1 MIESQAPVQNA
12 AVPSSLPMRINTL
25 ENCFSQIGLLGKT
38 PESQRIYAY
47 LQENPNISVSL
58 IEDYEIQGSTAYL
71 SQKYELVLLFRGGDC
86 ESVKDVCTRDGTPLY
101 VISYDSFLA
110 DGSANELFDI
120 YHQIVPTLLE
130 KGVRVLIVQTPNLKQ
145 HPRLTARLPL
155 LASMAFYNLINK
167 YCSQRDPIFLKALG
181 SADLIPEF
189 SQVKTD
195 AFKGY
200 SRVWANGAK
209 INYDDGFRRIYQT
222 EGTKESCPQIWLFG
236 NCAAANHM
244 LEDSKTIGSFMQR
257 NLKGEY
263 QVVSRSNNSISA
275 NLIMRSCDF
284 RPGDTFIFFDSY
296 HNTQSRQLPV
306 SVLNLSETFYAIP
319 KLYKHI
325 TDYSL
330 HMDALVSER
339 CAEAICVALGKMEA
353 VPPCPD
359 SVFRFGPWQKRIADI
374 SMFDN
379 SALAEFVAELKQHQ
393 APCSGTRGAIVMNC
407 NPFTKGHLYLI
418 EQAASRVDQLY
429 IFVVEEDKSVFPF
442 AHRFEMVRRGTSH
455 LPNVFVHPSGDF
467 MISANTLNGY
477 FDKSHLGNIK
487 LSTSY
492 DLECFAAISS
502 VLGITVRFAGNEPN
516 DRFTRQYNE
525 NMAKILPKYGIRFE
539 EIQRKEFASQ
549 DGTQKAISATLV
561 RQAIDRGDV
570 DFVRSLVPETTVAIL
585 KEKGYFM

>member
-12 AVPSSLPMRINTL
+12 AVPSCLPMRINTL

-58 IEDYEIQGSTAYL
+58 IEDYEIQDSTAYL

-86 ESVKDVCTRDGTPLY
+86 ESIKDVCTKDGTPLY

-145 HPRLTARLPL
+145 HPRLGARVPL

-306 SVLNLSETFYAIP
+306 SVLNLSETFYAIA
-319 KLYKHI
+319 KLHKHI

-339 CAEAICVALGKMEA
+339 CAEAICEALGKMEA

-359 SVFRFGPWQKRIADI
+359 AVFRFGPWQKRIADI

-379 SALAEFVAELKQHQ
+379 SALAEFVAELKQNQ
-393 APCSGTRGAIVMNC
+393 APCSGSRGAIVMNC

-418 EQAASRVDQLY
+418 EQAARRVDQLY

-561 RQAIDRGDV
+561 RQAIDRGDI
-570 DFVRSLVPETTVAIL
+570 DFVRSLVPETTVEIL
-585 KEKGYFM
+585 KEKGYF